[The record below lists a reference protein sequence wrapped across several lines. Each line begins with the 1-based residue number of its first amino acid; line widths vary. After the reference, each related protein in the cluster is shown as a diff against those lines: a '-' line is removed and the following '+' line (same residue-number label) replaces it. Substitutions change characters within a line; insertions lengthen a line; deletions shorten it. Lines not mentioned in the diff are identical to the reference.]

1 MSSIGNAIVNQALGA
16 ANKSMMGGLK
26 KVMGNLPGTG
36 LGGAKV
42 AGIKNPGSGSLNL
55 SYPLDV
61 EQNDA
66 QGHYIMFM
74 INTVDAAKVAKSKA
88 DRSAAAGTTEADRFR
103 AGYLGEDLQSGGVD
117 PTDKASRYSEAGGAP
132 AGAIA
137 ITRPETTKLARAI
150 SLYMPPS
157 VKATYSTSYKDE
169 EIGPAT
175 EMMGGAIQSAF
186 NSYAKGAESG
196 GFTGGM
202 SSFLPKWAGG
212 NNVAAYKGGGQ
223 GMADAAV
230 PMALATAKGALNT
243 LGPMLGLAGAGSAF
257 EIAGGKILSSKMELL
272 FTGVGRRK
280 FNYTFTFIPKS
291 EKEAQVVHEIVQ
303 TFKIHMM
310 PDFSSLT
317 SPDWTPWVGNSLSTK
332 GQGRILSIPDTFD
345 IQYMF
350 HSNENPWMNKISTCY
365 LQQMDVQYGAGEKQ
379 SFYEPLENNLS
390 GKSGPPPQTTTVS
403 LAFEEMEKMSRPR
416 MEQGF

>member
-74 INTVDAAKVAKSKA
+74 INTVDAAKVEKSKA
-88 DRSAAAGTTEADRFR
+88 DRSAAADPFR
-103 AGYLGEDLQSGGVD
+103 AGYLGEDLQSGGID
-117 PTDKASRYSEAGGAP
+117 PTGKASRYSEAP

-137 ITRPETTKLARAI
+137 ISRPETTKLARAI

-157 VKATYSTSYKDE
+157 VKATYSTAYKDE
-169 EIGPAT
+169 DIGPAT
-175 EMMGGAIQSAF
+175 EMAAGAIQSAF
-186 NSYAKGAESG
+186 KSYAAGAANGGGVSG
-196 GFTGGM
+196 GF
-202 SSFLPKWAGG
+202 SSFLPKMAGG
-212 NNVAAYKGGGQ
+212 NNVAAFKGGGQ
-223 GMADAAV
+223 GMVDAAV

-243 LGPMLGLAGAGSAF
+243 LGPMLGLAGAGSAI
-257 EIAGGKILSSKMELL
+257 EIGMGKILSSKMELL

-317 SPDWTPWVGNSLSTK
+317 SPDLPIVGKMSTK

-390 GKSGPPPQTTTVS
+390 GKSGPPPQTTTIS